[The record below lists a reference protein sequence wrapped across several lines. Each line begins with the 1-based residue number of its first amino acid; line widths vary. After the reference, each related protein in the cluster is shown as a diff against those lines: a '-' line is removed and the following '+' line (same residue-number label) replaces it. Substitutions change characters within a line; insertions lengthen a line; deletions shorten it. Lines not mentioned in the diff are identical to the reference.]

1 MENVMKNLNSS
12 RSHQALHGIGMSL
25 VVVILIS
32 GCASVPPPI
41 EQMAVSRAALNNANS
56 AGANEFAPV
65 QLKSAMDKM
74 QGAEQAMTAEHYQL
88 ANQLAEEA
96 EVDAKLAGLT
106 ARSVKAQKAAEA
118 IQEDSRVLR
127 NEIDRKTK

>member
-1 MENVMKNLNSS
+1 MKNLSNF
-12 RSHQALHGIGMSL
+12 RSYQSLRGIGVSL
-25 VVVILIS
+25 ASVILIS
-32 GCASVPPPI
+32 ACASVPPPT
-41 EQMAVSRAALNNANS
+41 EQMAVSKAALNDADS

-74 QGAEQAMTAEHYQL
+74 QRAEQAMTAKDYPL
-88 ANQLAEEA
+88 ANRLAEEA
-96 EVDAKLAGLT
+96 EVDAKLAALT

>member
-1 MENVMKNLNSS
+1 MKNLGNS
-12 RSHQALHGIGMSL
+12 RSYQALRGIGVSL
-25 VVVILIS
+25 AAVILIS
-32 GCASVPPPI
+32 ACASVPPPI
-41 EQMAVSRAALNNANS
+41 EQMAVSKAALNDANS

-74 QGAEQAMTAEHYQL
+74 QGAEQAMAAKDYPL
-88 ANQLAEEA
+88 AKRLAEEA

-127 NEIDRKTK
+127 NEIDRKAK

>member
-1 MENVMKNLNSS
+1 MGNVMKNLSNF
-12 RSHQALHGIGMSL
+12 RSYQSLRGIGVSL
-25 VVVILIS
+25 ASVILIS
-32 GCASVPPPI
+32 ACASVPPPT
-41 EQMAVSRAALNNANS
+41 EQMAVSKAALNDADS

-74 QGAEQAMTAEHYQL
+74 QRAEQAMTAKDYPL
-88 ANQLAEEA
+88 ANRLAEEA
-96 EVDAKLAGLT
+96 EVDAKLAALT

>member
-1 MENVMKNLNSS
+1 MKNLNNS
-12 RSHQALHGIGMSL
+12 RSQQVLRGIGVSL
-25 VVVILIS
+25 AAVILIS

-74 QGAEQAMTAEHYQL
+74 QGAEQAMTAKDYPL

-127 NEIDRKTK
+127 KEIDRKTN